1 MLFLIIRIINI
12 LLIIM
17 LLINLIYVVLPQYIK
32 SPSAPTDGHWACVS
46 SLYYKPH
53 CSLTVPTSFCLEVGQ
68 LGQGDAC
75 VIVTEMGDCA
85 PWRPYQ
91 LVSHQQNTEQMI
103 NVSFSHLITGALGTP
118 QFCTGGNYLICLTLA
133 PPCITFQSG
142 KIINLLISEIIWHQM
157 G

>member
-1 MLFLIIRIINI
+1 MLFLIRVINI
-12 LLIIM
+12 YYV
-17 LLINLIYVVLPQYIK
+17 INKLNICCATSVHKYIK
-32 SPSAPTDGHWACVS
+32 SPSVPTDGHWACVS

-53 CSLTVPTSFCLEVGQ
+53 CSLTVPKSFCLEVGQ

-91 LVSHQQNTEQMI
+91 LVSHQQNTEQTI

-118 QFCTGGNYLICLTLA
+118 QFCTGGNYLTCLTLA

-142 KIINLLISEIIWHQM
+142 KIINSLISEIIRHQM